1 MRFCNIT
8 TVSMV
13 ASKKECAVSSLSW
26 LTENREV
33 LNMGDK
39 IMEKKIFS
47 FIYDFANFFQ
57 GPLNPLTFQEF
68 FKLLIFKTII

>member
-1 MRFCNIT
+1 
-8 TVSMV
+8 
-13 ASKKECAVSSLSW
+13 
-26 LTENREV
+26 
-33 LNMGDK
+33 MGDK